1 VVLEPLLIILI
12 YSGSKTVT
20 DGGFEPLQLTF
31 SVVVAGSKLFYSK
44 IEKFAYTMIMWSIN
58 TSRKMIYGNIHVFM
72 VPVKNSSRHKN
83 DLSFM
88 VPAVL
93 SVRYKKYS
101 LFFML
106 NV

>member
-1 VVLEPLLIILI
+1 LIIVHISSSSQHELLSTVVLEPLLIILI

-58 TSRKMIYGNIHVFM
+58 TSRKMIYGNIHVF
-72 VPVKNSSRHKN
+72 
-83 DLSFM
+83 
-88 VPAVL
+88 
-93 SVRYKKYS
+93 YGTGKK
-101 LFFML
+101 FQPT
-106 NV
+106 